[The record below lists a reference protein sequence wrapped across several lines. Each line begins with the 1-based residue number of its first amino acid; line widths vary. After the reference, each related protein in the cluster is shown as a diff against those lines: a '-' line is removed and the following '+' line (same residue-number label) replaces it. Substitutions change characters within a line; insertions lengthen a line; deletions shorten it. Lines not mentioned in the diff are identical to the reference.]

1 MVANKLTR
9 EKTMDMTV
17 ESQEVNKIEPKMPF
31 KARVMKVNLAGA
43 VLDIGIGKP
52 ALLHVS
58 QIVAPDNTQNKRVD
72 EILKEADEIDVWVKK
87 ITRKDGEQRIEMTMI
102 KPLDLEWREIKVGET
117 VKGKV
122 VRLEKFGAF
131 VEIGAER
138 PGLVHISEMA
148 HGYVKVPSDV
158 VKEGDE
164 IEAQIIDVNRR
175 KKQIKLSMKAIQPE
189 PIKEIEEKPAAAAVS
204 YASAPGTKPVRERK
218 SSRKPRKPSEED
230 NSALLES
237 INETAEP
244 EPTSMELAMRAAM
257 EKAKDRKQKQ
267 ESRKSKAASVE
278 QEEILARTLE
288 NKVQTN

>member
-1 MVANKLTR
+1 MK
-9 EKTMDMTV
+9 EKTMDMNA
-17 ESQEVNKIEPKMPF
+17 ESQENMKLEPKTLF
-31 KARVMKVNLAGA
+31 KARVLKVSLAGA

-58 QIVAPDNTQNKRVD
+58 QIEVPENTQNKKVD
-72 EILKEADEIDVWVKK
+72 EILKAGDEIDVWVKK
-87 ITRKDGEQRIEMTMI
+87 VTRKDGEERIEMTMI
-102 KPLDLEWREIKVGET
+102 KPLDLEWREIKVGDT

-158 VKEGDE
+158 LKEGDD

-189 PIKEIEEKPAAAAVS
+189 PEVIQEERPAPAAPSGAT
-204 YASAPGTKPVRERK
+204 APRREK
-218 SSRKPRKPSEED
+218 KTARKPRQKSETD
-230 NSALLES
+230 NSALLETV
-237 INETAEP
+237 NEPVEP
-244 EPTSMELAMRAAM
+244 EPTYMELAMRAAM
-257 EKAKDRKQKQ
+257 EKARDKKQKQ
-267 ESRKSKAASVE
+267 ETRRDKAVSSE
-278 QEEILARTLE
+278 QDEILARTLE

>member
-1 MVANKLTR
+1 
-9 EKTMDMTV
+9 MDMTA
-17 ESQEVNKIEPKMPF
+17 ETQENQIIEPKMPF
-31 KARVMKVNLAGA
+31 KARVVKVSLAGA
-43 VLDIGIGKP
+43 VLDIGISKP

-58 QIVAPDNTQNKRVD
+58 QIVAPENTQNKKVD
-72 EILKEADEIDVWVKK
+72 EILKTGDEIDVWVKK
-87 ITRKDGEQRIEMTMI
+87 LTRKDGEERIEMTMI
-102 KPLDLEWREIKVGET
+102 KPLDLEWREIKVGDT

-158 VKEGDE
+158 VKEGDD

-189 PIKEIEEKPAAAAVS
+189 PEKVEEEKPTPTAAKMD
-204 YASAPGTKPVRERK
+204 APRREK
-218 SSRKPRKPSEED
+218 KTTRKPRQKADLDS
-230 NSALLES
+230 SAVLDS
-237 INETAEP
+237 MNETAEP
-244 EPTSMELAMRAAM
+244 EPTYMELAMRAAM
-257 EKAKDRKQKQ
+257 EKAKDKKRKQDI
-267 ESRKSKAASVE
+267 RKEKAGSTE

-288 NKVQTN
+288 NKIQTN

>member
-1 MVANKLTR
+1 MMDTSVVADANR
-9 EKTMDMTV
+9 P
-17 ESQEVNKIEPKMPF
+17 IEPKNQY
-31 KARVMKVNLAGA
+31 KGTVIKLNLAGA

-52 ALLHVS
+52 AFLHVS
-58 QIVAPDNTQNKRVD
+58 QVVVPENTQIKRVGD
-72 EILKEADEIDVWVKK
+72 VLKVGEEVEVWIKRVA
-87 ITRKDGEQRIEMTMI
+87 RKDGEERVELTMVR
-102 KPLDLEWREIKVGET
+102 PLDLEWREVKVGDT

-175 KKQIKLSMKAIQPE
+175 KKQIKLSMKAILPE
-189 PIKEIEEKPAAAAVS
+189 PEVVAVEEKPRPAAQQRPSSDA
-204 YASAPGTKPVRERK
+204 KREKRPE
-218 SSRKPRKPSEED
+218 RKPRRKSEVD
-230 NSALLES
+230 NSALLET
-237 INETAEP
+237 INEPAEP
-244 EPTSMELAMRAAM
+244 EPTVMEMAMRAAM
-257 EKAKDRKQKQ
+257 EKAKDRKKKQ
-267 ESRKSKAASVE
+267 DGKKTKGSAQV

>member
-1 MVANKLTR
+1 
-9 EKTMDMTV
+9 MDMTV
-17 ESQEVNKIEPKMPF
+17 ETQENTKIEPKMQF
-31 KARVMKVNLAGA
+31 KARVVKSSLAGA
-43 VLDIGIGKP
+43 VLDIGIGRP

-58 QIVAPDNTQNKRVD
+58 QIIDPENTPNKNVE
-72 EILKEADEIDVWVKK
+72 EILKPGDEIEVWVKK
-87 ITRKDGEQRIEMTMI
+87 LTRKDGEERIEMTMI

-164 IEAQIIDVNRR
+164 IEAQIIDFNRR
-175 KKQIKLSMKAIQPE
+175 KKQIKLSMKAVQPE
-189 PIKEIEEKPAAAAVS
+189 PETIVEEKPQPAHYGEAQS
-204 YASAPGTKPVRERK
+204 SGPRRERK
-218 SSRKPRKPSEED
+218 TGRKPRKSSETD
-230 NSALLES
+230 NAALMES
-237 INETAEP
+237 INETSEP
-244 EPTSMELAMRAAM
+244 EPTSMEHAMRAAM

-267 ESRKSKAASVE
+267 EIRKAKADSSAE
-278 QEEILARTLE
+278 QDDILARTLE
-288 NKVQTN
+288 NKIQTN

>member
-1 MVANKLTR
+1 VV
-9 EKTMDMTV
+9 KT
-17 ESQEVNKIEPKMPF
+17 S
-31 KARVMKVNLAGA
+31 LAGA
-43 VLDIGIGKP
+43 VLDIGIGRP

-58 QIVAPDNTQNKRVD
+58 QIVDPENTPNKKVE
-72 EILKEADEIDVWVKK
+72 EILKPGDEIDVWVKK
-87 ITRKDGEQRIEMTMI
+87 LTRKDGEERIEMTMI

-131 VEIGAER
+131 IEIGAER

-164 IEAQIIDVNRR
+164 IEAQIIEVNRR
-175 KKQIKLSMKAIQPE
+175 KKQIKLSMKAVQPE
-189 PIKEIEEKPAAAAVS
+189 PEVVVEEKPR
-204 YASAPGTKPVRERK
+204 SAPSSNTAEGAPRRERK
-218 SSRKPRKPSEED
+218 TTRKPRKSADMD

-267 ESRKSKAASVE
+267 ESHKDKASSKE
-278 QEEILARTLE
+278 QEEILTRTLE
-288 NKVQTN
+288 NKIQTN

>member
-1 MVANKLTR
+1 
-9 EKTMDMTV
+9 MDMNA
-17 ESQEVNKIEPKMPF
+17 ESQENMKLEPKTLF
-31 KARVMKVNLAGA
+31 KARVLKVSLAGA

-58 QIVAPDNTQNKRVD
+58 QIEVPENTQNKKVD
-72 EILKEADEIDVWVKK
+72 EILKAGDEIDVWVKK
-87 ITRKDGEQRIEMTMI
+87 VTRKDGEERIEMTMI
-102 KPLDLEWREIKVGET
+102 KPLDLEWREIKVGDT

-158 VKEGDE
+158 LKEGDD

-189 PIKEIEEKPAAAAVS
+189 PEVIQEERPAPV
-204 YASAPGTKPVRERK
+204 APSGATAPRREK
-218 SSRKPRKPSEED
+218 KTARKPRQKSETD
-230 NSALLES
+230 NSALLETV
-237 INETAEP
+237 NEPVEP
-244 EPTSMELAMRAAM
+244 EPTYMELAMRAAM
-257 EKAKDRKQKQ
+257 EKARDKKQKQ
-267 ESRKSKAASVE
+267 ETRRDKAASSE
-278 QEEILARTLE
+278 QDEILARTLE

>member
-1 MVANKLTR
+1 MK
-9 EKTMDMTV
+9 EKTMDMNA
-17 ESQEVNKIEPKMPF
+17 ESQENMKLEPKTLF
-31 KARVMKVNLAGA
+31 KARVLKVSLAGA

-58 QIVAPDNTQNKRVD
+58 QIEVPENTQNKKVD
-72 EILKEADEIDVWVKK
+72 EILKAGDEIDVWVKK
-87 ITRKDGEQRIEMTMI
+87 ITRKDGEERIEMTMI
-102 KPLDLEWREIKVGET
+102 KPLDLEWREIKVGDT

-158 VKEGDE
+158 LKEGDD

-189 PIKEIEEKPAAAAVS
+189 PEVIQEERPTPAAPSGAT
-204 YASAPGTKPVRERK
+204 APRREK
-218 SSRKPRKPSEED
+218 KTARKPRQKSETD
-230 NSALLES
+230 NSALLETV
-237 INETAEP
+237 NEPVEP
-244 EPTSMELAMRAAM
+244 EPTYMELAMRAAM
-257 EKAKDRKQKQ
+257 EKARDKKQKQ
-267 ESRKSKAASVE
+267 ETRRDKAASSE
-278 QEEILARTLE
+278 QDEILARTLE

>member
-1 MVANKLTR
+1 
-9 EKTMDMTV
+9 MDMTV
-17 ESQEVNKIEPKMPF
+17 DPQENTQIEPKMQF
-31 KARVMKVNLAGA
+31 KARVVKASLAGA
-43 VLDIGIGKP
+43 VLDIGIGRP

-58 QIVAPDNTQNKRVD
+58 QIVDPENTPNKKVE
-72 EILKEADEIDVWVKK
+72 EILKPGDEIEVWVKK
-87 ITRKDGEQRIEMTMI
+87 ITRKDGEERIEMTMI
-102 KPLDLEWREIKVGET
+102 QPLEREWREIKVGDT

-148 HGYVKVPSDV
+148 HGYVKLPSDV

-189 PIKEIEEKPAAAAVS
+189 PEKVVDEKPRS
-204 YASAPGTKPVRERK
+204 ASFSEAGEGGPRRERK
-218 SSRKPRKPSEED
+218 PARKPRKSSDMD

-267 ESRKSKAASVE
+267 ESHKAKASSSE

-288 NKVQTN
+288 NKIQTN

>member
-1 MVANKLTR
+1 
-9 EKTMDMTV
+9 MDMNA
-17 ESQEVNKIEPKMPF
+17 EPQETLKIEPKTQF
-31 KARVMKVNLAGA
+31 KARVLKVNLAGA

-58 QIVAPDNTQNKRVD
+58 QIEVPENTQNKKVD
-72 EILKEADEIDVWVKK
+72 EILKTGDEIDVWVKK
-87 ITRKDGEQRIEMTMI
+87 ITRKDGEERIEMTMI

-148 HGYVKVPSDV
+148 HGYVKLPSDV
-158 VKEGDE
+158 VKEGDD

-189 PIKEIEEKPAAAAVS
+189 PEVIQEERPAQPASPGVPAPRREKKPA
-204 YASAPGTKPVRERK
+204 
-218 SSRKPRKPSEED
+218 RKPRQKSETD

-237 INETAEP
+237 VNEPVEP
-244 EPTSMELAMRAAM
+244 EPTYMELAMRAAM
-257 EKAKDRKQKQ
+257 EKARDKKQKQ
-267 ESRKSKAASVE
+267 DTRKNKAATTE
-278 QEEILARTLE
+278 QDEILARTLE
-288 NKVQTN
+288 NKVQTS

>member
-1 MVANKLTR
+1 
-9 EKTMDMTV
+9 MDMTV
-17 ESQEVNKIEPKMPF
+17 EPQVENSIEPKMLF
-31 KARVMKVNLAGA
+31 KARVMKVTLAGA

-58 QIVAPDNTQNKRVD
+58 QIVAPEDTQNKKVD
-72 EILKEADEIDVWVKK
+72 EILKVDDEIEVWVKK
-87 ITRKDGEQRIEMTMI
+87 ITRREGEQRIEMTMI

-164 IEAQIIDVNRR
+164 IEAQVIDVNRR

-189 PIKEIEEKPAAAAVS
+189 PEKEVEEKTVTT
-204 YASAPGTKPVRERK
+204 SAPVYSAPAGAPKRERK
-218 SSRKPRKPSEED
+218 PGRKPRKSFEED

-267 ESRKSKAASVE
+267 ENHKSKTSSAE
-278 QEEILARTLE
+278 QDEILARTLE

>member
-1 MVANKLTR
+1 
-9 EKTMDMTV
+9 MDMTV
-17 ESQEVNKIEPKMPF
+17 EPQENTKIEPKMQF
-31 KARVMKVNLAGA
+31 KARVVKSSLAGA
-43 VLDIGIGKP
+43 VLDIGIGRP

-58 QIVAPDNTQNKRVD
+58 QIIDPENTPNKNV
-72 EILKEADEIDVWVKK
+72 EELLKPGDEIDVWVKK
-87 ITRKDGEQRIEMTMI
+87 ITRKDGEERIEMTMI

-164 IEAQIIDVNRR
+164 IEAQIIDFNRR
-175 KKQIKLSMKAIQPE
+175 KKQIKLSMKAVQPE
-189 PIKEIEEKPAAAAVS
+189 PEVVVEEKSRPD
-204 YASAPGTKPVRERK
+204 YSAEPQTSGPRRERK
-218 SSRKPRKPSEED
+218 PGRRPRKSSETD
-230 NSALLES
+230 NAALMES
-237 INETAEP
+237 INETNEP
-244 EPTSMELAMRAAM
+244 EPTSMELAMLAAM

-267 ESRKSKAASVE
+267 ENKKSKADLKSE
-278 QEEILARTLE
+278 QDDILARTLE
-288 NKVQTN
+288 NKIQTN